1 MNNILVIGGA
11 GYIGSHV
18 VLKLKKQGYNPIILD
33 NLSTGNKESVKNS
46 VLYISELDNE
56 EAITTIIKKYNINC
70 VMHFAAFIEVGE
82 SVLNPIKYYYNNVVK
97 VFNLLNILIKNNIKY
112 FVFSSTAATFGEPKK
127 EKIDEMHYQMPIN
140 TYGNTK
146 LCVEK
151 MLQDF
156 EKAYDFKYTILRYFN
171 ACGADDSGII
181 GESHKNESH
190 LIPLILKTA
199 KGERESISIY
209 GDDYKTKDGT
219 CIRDYV
225 HVNDLADA
233 HILALKYMI
242 KNNVSNDFNLGNE
255 NGISVF
261 DLITKVKQITNIDFK
276 VEIKGRRKGDPAV
289 LIADSTKAYNILK
302 WKPKYNIESIIK
314 TAWNWE
320 CNKKY

>member
-1 MNNILVIGGA
+1 M
-11 GYIGSHV
+11 
-18 VLKLKKQGYNPIILD
+18 K
-33 NLSTGNKESVKNS
+33 
-46 VLYISELDNE
+46 
-56 EAITTIIKKYNINC
+56 
-70 VMHFAAFIEVGE
+70 
-82 SVLNPIKYYYNNVVK
+82 
-97 VFNLLNILIKNNIKY
+97 
-112 FVFSSTAATFGEPKK
+112 
-127 EKIDEMHYQMPIN
+127 
-140 TYGNTK
+140 
-146 LCVEK
+146 
-151 MLQDF
+151 
-156 EKAYDFKYTILRYFN
+156 KAYDFKYTILRYFN

-199 KGERESISIY
+199 KGERKSISIY
-209 GDDYKTKDGT
+209 GNDYKTKDGT

>member
-56 EAITTIIKKYNINC
+56 ETITTIIKKYNINC

-156 EKAYDFKYTILRYFN
+156 EKSLRF
-171 ACGADDSGII
+171 
-181 GESHKNESH
+181 
-190 LIPLILKTA
+190 
-199 KGERESISIY
+199 
-209 GDDYKTKDGT
+209 
-219 CIRDYV
+219 
-225 HVNDLADA
+225 
-233 HILALKYMI
+233 
-242 KNNVSNDFNLGNE
+242 
-255 NGISVF
+255 
-261 DLITKVKQITNIDFK
+261 
-276 VEIKGRRKGDPAV
+276 
-289 LIADSTKAYNILK
+289 
-302 WKPKYNIESIIK
+302 
-314 TAWNWE
+314 
-320 CNKKY
+320 